1 MPEAT
6 VDENDL
12 FAATEGKIRFAGQ
25 SAHMALGSVAMCL
38 KNLQNDVFRTGVF
51 SANLLHPLTDAAR
64 NVGWRARCHD
74 DLNRSA
80 MAFLHARARTS
91 ANLHGRA
98 FPTIAVAYSM

>member
-51 SANLLHPLTDAAR
+51 SANLCIRLRTLLGTL
-64 NVGWRARCHD
+64 VGVPD
-74 DLNRSA
+74 V
-80 MAFLHARARTS
+80 T
-91 ANLHGRA
+91 
-98 FPTIAVAYSM
+98 TI